1 VGGRSAALILGAA
14 LLGGSAALTPGAV
27 AQAASA
33 LQEPLPQLS
42 EIDISGERPGPRL
55 WKVTKGDHV
64 LWLMGTLTHIPRR
77 MTWRSA
83 EVEATLS
90 QSQEMLD
97 SGLAVSA
104 SVGPIAAV
112 RLYIQWRHTEKNP
125 EHTSLKTWLP
135 APLYARFE
143 AVKANFDNGD
153 RGIEELRPG
162 IAALRLYDKAVDAA
176 GLTERDE
183 VEQSVVRL
191 ARRRHVP
198 IRRAKL
204 QITDPSAALK
214 EVSALPPSVEVDCL
228 AATVTRI
235 ESDLQNMQQ
244 RAAAWAVGDVERLR
258 TLTFPNQREV
268 CLSALSASPRLKAY
282 VDNAQQ
288 AWLQEAEAALDRNRA
303 TFAMRPIYEL
313 LDGSGPLTRFRA
325 EGYKIEGP

>member
-1 VGGRSAALILGAA
+1 VTNTALILG
-14 LLGGSAALTPGAV
+14 LLGAAAMLSPGMA
-27 AQAASA
+27 AQAAKVI
-33 LQEPLPQLS
+33 QEPLQQLS
-42 EIDISGERPGPRL
+42 EIEISGERPGPRL
-55 WKVTKGDHV
+55 WKITKGDHV
-64 LWLMGTLTHIPRR
+64 LWLMGTLTHIPKR

-97 SGLAVSA
+97 SGMAVSA

-112 RLYIQWRHTEKNP
+112 RLYMQWRRTEKNP

-135 APLYARFE
+135 PPLYARFE
-143 AVKANFDNGD
+143 AIKANFDSGD
-153 RGIEELRPG
+153 RDIEELRPS

-176 GLTERDE
+176 GLTERDD
-183 VEQSVVRL
+183 VEQSVIRL
-191 ARRRHVP
+191 AKRRHVP

-244 RAAAWAVGDVERLR
+244 RAGAWAVGDVERLR
-258 TLTFPNQREV
+258 SLTCPNQRDV
-268 CLSALSASPRLKAY
+268 CISALSAAPRIKAY

-288 AWLQEAEAALDRNRA
+288 AWLAEAEAALDRNRV

-313 LDGSGPLTRFRA
+313 LDGTGPLATFRA
-325 EGYKIEGP
+325 EGYRIEEP